1 VDPIPYKPPDDLL
14 GMLLPVAIVLL
25 VLIVA
30 AVAAMLW
37 FRRAGVPLAGTRQ
50 ARRLRLVERI
60 VLSRRSSLLLVECD
74 GRMLLLG
81 ESGDRL
87 ALLEREKGQ

>member
-1 VDPIPYKPPDDLL
+1 MQQIPFKPAEDLFA
-14 GMLLPVAIVLL
+14 MLLPAALVLL
-25 VLIVA
+25 VLAAI

-37 FRRAGVPLAGTRQ
+37 YRRAGVPLATGRQ

-74 GRMLLLG
+74 GRKLLLG

-87 ALLEREKGQ
+87 SLIDRGPGD